1 MWRLGGTKRILT
13 AEVAMSNFGEL
24 RMLRLMIEDANEELS
39 TETMEDRRSELEK
52 EIASLMDEIRD
63 LISSKE

>member
-1 MWRLGGTKRILT
+1 
-13 AEVAMSNFGEL
+13 MSNFGEL